1 MDTKHNSSSSSFW
14 TGLAVRAQQR
24 LLSVL
29 DNTYQKPAFFD
40 RYDLNSDTCITQDEC
55 DLQAPLLKNCTGTST
70 YGPAVWDLDSDG
82 CLNYTEW
89 EIIFAATNGSVCPVE
104 APQTCDECPAGHF
117 VVTNPCDCEACV
129 GGYTSRRRSLSC
141 TPCPS
146 PYVDY
151 GDFDDCRDPNKPV
164 TPPAKL
170 PNGTTKIPVT
180 GGTVASCDE
189 FALGDSLTLVG
200 QEEDCDDDA
209 SCTLVH
215 TCIIIGVAQVT
226 GGYEYECNDP
236 LPVSFPPYSEVA
248 QTCTSTDGTQV
259 SAKYSSAAGGCCCS
273 CGSSCCDTTE
283 VCTLH
288 PNGTGVCS
296 SAGPY
301 PEFSTPAPTV
311 GAKGDPHLVNLQGE
325 HFDIN
330 HEGDFTLLRFPQ
342 AGEKPAEFSFKAGVT
357 AESGRPCTTYITQV
371 ELSGAWLGG
380 KSVEIRCYRR
390 IDSNDTAYLGARLLE
405 GDTDAP
411 WQNIEDLQ
419 FKDLVLS
426 GPESDVEAS
435 LDTTTWFPKKRT
447 ATGPIAAGM
456 FTLTLR
462 HRKSTH
468 GAKITIRQD
477 LPGQEHFNVAMKHLA
492 ALGRVDVGGL
502 LGFDA
507 HPANLERVTAA
518 CAHHRAIAHPRIES
532 QDEQGRG
539 YYFRPAWKDRWDK
552 VRKGGQPQDNE
563 AAAGFRIA
571 RRDSDTDADDDADD
585 GALGGRMCKCP
596 SDDHSSGAI
605 EGVLVE
611 QASFL
616 FAEASWE

>member
-1 MDTKHNSSSSSFW
+1 MELP
-14 TGLAVRAQQR
+14 GVPCQC
-24 LLSVL
+24 
-29 DNTYQKPAFFD
+29 QKPACFD

-104 APQTCDECPAGHF
+104 VPQTCDECPAGHF
-117 VVTNPCDCEACV
+117 VVTSPCECEACV

-141 TPCPS
+141 TPCPA

-164 TPPAKL
+164 TPPARL
-170 PNGTTKIPVT
+170 PNGTSKIPVT
-180 GGTVASCDE
+180 GGAIASCDE

-200 QEEDCDDDA
+200 QEEDCDDDE

-215 TCIIIGVAQVT
+215 TCIIVGVTQVT

-236 LPVSFPPYSEVA
+236 LPVSFPPYSEAA

-259 SAKYSSAAGGCCCS
+259 SAKYSSATGGCCCS
-273 CGSSCCDTTE
+273 CGASCCATTE

-342 AGEKPAEFSFKAGVT
+342 AAEKPAEFSFKAGVT

-371 ELSGAWLGG
+371 ELSGTWLGG

-390 IDSNDTAYLGARLLE
+390 AGSNGTASFLGARLLE
-405 GDTDAP
+405 GDEEAP
-411 WQNIEDLQ
+411 WQAIEDFQ
-419 FKDLVLS
+419 PQGLVLS
-426 GPESDVEAS
+426 GLGSDVEAS
-435 LDTTTWFPKKRT
+435 LDKTLWFPKKRS
-447 ATGPIAAGM
+447 AAGPVAAGM

-462 HRKSTH
+462 NKKSAH

-492 ALGRVDVGGL
+492 ALGRADVGGL
-502 LGFDA
+502 LGFDKHPESLEDVTPECQRHRDGLDQDRGPHSQKGWKTRWEKIKAQRGEA
-507 HPANLERVTAA
+507 HDP
-518 CAHHRAIAHPRIES
+518 
-532 QDEQGRG
+532 D
-539 YYFRPAWKDRWDK
+539 
-552 VRKGGQPQDNE
+552 DNE
-563 AAAGFRIA
+563 ATASLVGSRDMMCVCSNEDPSNGFRQDI
-571 RRDSDTDADDDADD
+571 SADGLIDDA
-585 GALGGRMCKCP
+585 GM
-596 SDDHSSGAI
+596 
-605 EGVLVE
+605 EGVVVE
-611 QASFL
+611 FQTGRL
-616 FAEASWE
+616 AEATWD